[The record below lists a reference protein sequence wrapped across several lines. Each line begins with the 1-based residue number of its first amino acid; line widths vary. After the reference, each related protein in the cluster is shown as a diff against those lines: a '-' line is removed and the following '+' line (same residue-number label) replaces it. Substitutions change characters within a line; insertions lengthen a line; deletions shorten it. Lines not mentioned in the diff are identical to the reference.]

1 MRTILRKVVVL
12 MKVTGF
18 CRRFL
23 CLIVVCFLLIPIA
36 AADTVDL
43 LSMSNDEIVA
53 LLDEL
58 NEEIVRRG
66 INKTAKLPQGAY
78 IAGSDIPVGRY
89 IFTCLAVGN
98 DWGNVT
104 VYSDGGKGNQILWD
118 VVSAPEEGQEPTT
131 IFITLNEGDQLKSG
145 VPFSLTIMSGAL
157 FQ

>member
-1 MRTILRKVVVL
+1 
-12 MKVTGF
+12 MKVSGF
-18 CRRFL
+18 FHRFL
-23 CLIVVCFLLIPIA
+23 CLLVVCFLLIPVA
-36 AADTVDL
+36 VADTVDL
-43 LSMSNDEIVA
+43 SSMSNDEIIA

-66 INKTAKLPQGAY
+66 INKTAKLPQGTY
-78 IAGSDIPVGRY
+78 NAGSDIPAGRY
-89 IFTCLAVGN
+89 VFTCLAVGD

-104 VYSDGGKGNQILWD
+104 VYSDGGKGKQILWS
-118 VVSAPEEGQEPTT
+118 VVAAPEEGQEPTT

>member
-1 MRTILRKVVVL
+1 
-12 MKVTGF
+12 MKVSGF
-18 CRRFL
+18 FHRFL
-23 CLIVVCFLLIPIA
+23 CLLVVCFLLIPVA
-36 AADTVDL
+36 VADTVDL
-43 LSMSNDEIVA
+43 SSMSDDEIIA

-66 INKTAKLPQGAY
+66 INKTAKLPQGTY
-78 IAGSDIPVGRY
+78 NVGSDIPAGRY
-89 IFTCLAVGN
+89 IFTCLAVGD

-104 VYSDGGKGNQILWD
+104 VYSDGGKGKQILWN
-118 VVSAPEEGQEPTT
+118 VVAAPEEGQEPTT